1 MPTIYDAIKQ
11 DHDSHRDVLNRL
23 DATTGDSPD
32 RESLY
37 ATIKQELEAHAAA
50 EEETFYATLMA
61 KPAGQEQARH
71 SVSEH
76 KEAVDLLGELDET
89 EFSSPGWLARFRK
102 LKDELEHHMDEEE
115 NEVFPKARKLINA
128 ATAENLGGEFLRRK
142 RAEM

>member
-11 DHDSHRDVLNRL
+11 DHDSHRQVLDKL
-23 DATTGDSPD
+23 DATSGDSPE
-32 RESLY
+32 RKSLY
-37 ATIKQELEAHAAA
+37 ATMKQELEAHTAA
-50 EEETFYATLMA
+50 EEETFYATLLA

-71 SVSEH
+71 SVNEH

-89 EFSSPGWLARFRK
+89 EFSSPGWLTRFRK

-115 NEVFPKARKLINA
+115 NEVFPKARKLINE